1 MTDPSAVAAAVAAS
15 IRAGSDAADAMLD
28 GAYPEAF
35 RRFRPQHATPVEVAA
50 TAAAWLAEAG
60 ATRVLDVGAG
70 AGRFCVAGALVTDLA
85 FTGVER
91 RPWLV
96 EAARTAAGAL
106 GASRARFVCG
116 DVRDVDWAAHDGFYL
131 FNPFAE
137 HHLDE
142 GDCIDLA
149 WPRGRDGFDADV
161 TFVEDAL
168 AAAPSGTPVV
178 TWNGFGGDLRDYT
191 CERRAWARHAWLE
204 RWRHR

>member
-1 MTDPSAVAAAVAAS
+1 MSDPAAAGTAVAAA

-35 RRFRPQHATPVEVAA
+35 RRFREQHATPVEVAA
-50 TAAAWLAEAG
+50 TAAGWLAEAG

-70 AGRFCVAGALVTDLA
+70 AGRFCVTGALVTTMAL
-85 FTGVER
+85 TGVER

-96 EAARTAAGAL
+96 EGARAAAAAL
-106 GASRARFVCG
+106 GAARARFVCG
-116 DVRDVDWAAHDGFYL
+116 DVRAAEWARYDGFYL

-137 HHLDE
+137 HHLEE

-161 TFVEDAL
+161 SFVEDAL
-168 AAAPSGTPVV
+168 ADLPRGTPVV
-178 TWNGFGGDLRDYT
+178 TWNGFGGVLRGYACD
-191 CERRAWARHAWLE
+191 RRVWARHAWLE
-204 RWRHR
+204 RWRRG